1 MLALKSTTCPRCHDL
16 FQHCFAALVEAT
28 PLSQPIVWPNTNSIA
43 FIFHG
48 GQYSMADYDI
58 IAQQFQHLPQ
68 ALIYLSAL
76 DGTFAPLW
84 KKAGVKTESAWHEQ
98 QLHQRGVSNAI
109 ITEPHATNTVEEIQ
123 AAAQRPEIMQVDQRY
138 ALTTDLHALR
148 VRLAYIQA
156 PTLQPDFLRPGII
169 QYDFDTQRQ
178 RILQEVYRVL
188 LYSQGQTIQ
197 TPAPTTTQLFQTI
210 VQHQYTY
217 HPTTHVGLMTECAH
231 YIKKYCTALK
241 PFSFLK

>member
-16 FQHCFAALVEAT
+16 LQHCFAALVEAT

-58 IAQQFQHLPQ
+58 IAQQFQRLPQ

-84 KKAGVKTESAWHEQ
+84 KKAGVKTESAWHEL

-109 ITEPHATNTVEEIQ
+109 ITEPRATNTVEEIQ
-123 AAAQRPEIMQVDQRY
+123 AAAQRPEIMQVDRRY

-148 VRLAYIQA
+148 VRLTYMQA
-156 PTLQPDFLRPGII
+156 PDLQPDFLRPGII

-197 TPAPTTTQLFQTI
+197 TPAPATTQLFQTI
-210 VQHQYTY
+210 VQHQRVQ
-217 HPTTHVGLMTECAH
+217 HPANHAALLADCRH
-231 YIKKYCTALK
+231 YITQYFSVTD
-241 PFSFLK
+241 PFLF